1 MQFAE
6 LAKKIAELEA
16 GEAQRSAQ
24 LQPLMARQPV
34 PQAWP
39 HLTSPG
45 DKTAAGKY
53 TRSYTRQGTCV
64 KQWAHQ
70 HARNAAAV
78 RESFDTVLSQVGKWE
93 GLNVPALQPHWATGR
108 C

>member
-1 MQFAE
+1 MHSILGKMVYIWTYVAAAQPEHCVAPLFLQFAE
-6 LAKKIAELEA
+6 LAQKIAELEA

-39 HLTSPG
+39 QLTSPG

-53 TRSYTRQGTCV
+53 TRSYT
-64 KQWAHQ
+64 
-70 HARNAAAV
+70 
-78 RESFDTVLSQVGKWE
+78 
-93 GLNVPALQPHWATGR
+93 
-108 C
+108 